1 MSAVPVKCLHCKQD
15 LRYDPANLRYRCPRC
30 DAGEAPTASEAA
42 VSAAGAAGAEIA
54 ASEAID
60 APGDAWRERGE
71 AVGREAAR
79 LLHRLERWL
88 SK

>member
-30 DAGEAPTASEAA
+30 DAGEAPQASAP
-42 VSAAGAAGAEIA
+42 GAAGSP
-54 ASEAID
+54 SEAID

>member
-30 DAGEAPTASEAA
+30 DAGEAPQAG
-42 VSAAGAAGAEIA
+42 AAGAAGS
-54 ASEAID
+54 ASEAIG

-71 AVGREAAR
+71 AIGREAAR